1 MVCSADGVDWSEKV
15 FQWEELFEGPNRY
28 ERVQEFCQT
37 IRKQLFVRIVSM
49 PLPRAGRLS
58 AHKTHSLCTH

>member
-15 FQWEELFEGPNRY
+15 FQWEELFEGENRY

-49 PLPRAGRLS
+49 PLPR
-58 AHKTHSLCTH
+58 